1 MEPYDFSKHYSLQ
14 LNYKKKGLVGLVNL
28 GNTCFMNSILQCLSN
43 NLKLTEYFLQDE
55 FKKEDP
61 ENHHQK
67 RPEYQLVLCY
77 ANLLKNIWDGSG
89 CTVLKP
95 RSFKTAIG
103 KLERKYDT
111 GTQQDSHEFLIHL
124 LEFIHKGI
132 AYEIEV
138 GIKGEILKEC
148 DKMMVD
154 CINSWSNY
162 FGKEYSII
170 IDLYYGMFINQIR
183 CLSCTGST
191 VGYEP
196 FSCLSLEVV
205 NKSKL
210 EECLHSYF
218 SEHDIQY
225 KCEKCNHEG
234 LNKRETNYWTLPNF
248 ITINLKRFN
257 NKNAKLS
264 NLIEFPLDNLD
275 LTSYVSPKK
284 EDPNHYIYTLYAV
297 NYHTGDTTGGHYYSV
312 IRNLDDQFYL
322 MNDGN
327 VSKYVSSEGIVNPNA
342 YILFYYRKFIK

>member
-1 MEPYDFSKHYSLQ
+1 MSNYDFSKHYSLQ
-14 LNYKKKGLVGLVNL
+14 LNYKQKGLVGLDNL

-43 NLKLTEYFLQDE
+43 NLKLTEYFLKDE

-61 ENHHQK
+61 ESLHQK
-67 RPEYQLVLCY
+67 RQEYQLVLCY
-77 ANLLKNIWDGSG
+77 SNLLKNIWEGSG

-103 KLERKYDT
+103 KLEKKYDS

-138 GIKGEILKEC
+138 GIKGEIIKEC
-148 DKMMVD
+148 DKMMID
-154 CINSWSNY
+154 CINTWSTH
-162 FGKEYSII
+162 FSKEYSII
-170 IDLYYGMFINQIR
+170 IDLYYGMFLNQIGT
-183 CLSCTGST
+183 CGKCST
-191 VGYEP
+191 TTYSYEP
-196 FSCLSLEVV
+196 FSCLSLEI
-205 NKSKL
+205 NNSTKL
-210 EECLHSYF
+210 EECLESYF
-218 SEHDIQY
+218 NPSDIHY
-225 KCEKCNHEG
+225 KCDKTSDLH
-234 LNKRETNYWTLPNF
+234 KRETKFWTLPNF

-257 NKNAKLS
+257 NKNVKLT

-275 LTSYVSPKK
+275 LTPYVSPKK

-297 NYHTGDTTGGHYYSV
+297 NYHTGDTRGGHYYSV
-312 IRNLDDQFYL
+312 IRNLDDNYYL

-327 VSKYVSSEGIVNPNA
+327 VSKYMSPDGIVNPNA